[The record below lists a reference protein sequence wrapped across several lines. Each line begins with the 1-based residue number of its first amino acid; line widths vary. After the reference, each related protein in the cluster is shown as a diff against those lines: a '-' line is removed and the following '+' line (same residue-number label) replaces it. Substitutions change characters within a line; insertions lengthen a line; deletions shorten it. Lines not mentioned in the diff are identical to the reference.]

1 MYKFLFAI
9 TSFSSKG
16 IPAGDFSSKLSS
28 KVSSSFSKT
37 LGIIVNEEN
46 WGFILYKV
54 LSLLLTSDSKLFIFD
69 CILAFP

>member
-46 WGFILYKV
+46 
-54 LSLLLTSDSKLFIFD
+54 
-69 CILAFP
+69 